1 MGAAEGGGPVTSAA
15 EEFAEFYR
23 GTYSRTLACAFALT
37 GDLGDAQEAAQEA
50 YLRAWVRWTRLSSY
64 DDPAA
69 WVRHVAVRVAVSR
82 WRRARNALMAWT
94 RHGAAPALNP
104 PGPDAV
110 ALAEALAELP
120 EPQRRALVLHHLA
133 DLPVAEVARR
143 EGVPEGTAKARL
155 ARGRRALATA
165 LDDSQ
170 DPQKLREVPRG

>member
-1 MGAAEGGGPVTSAA
+1 MASAT

-50 YLRAWVRWTRLSSY
+50 YLRAWLRWRRLSSY

-82 WRRARNALMAWT
+82 WRRARNALVAWT
-94 RHGAAPALNP
+94 RHGAAAPFEP

-110 ALAEALAELP
+110 ALTAALAELP
-120 EPQRRALVLHHLA
+120 EAQRRALVLHHLA

-155 ARGRRALATA
+155 ARGRQALAAA
-165 LDDSQ
+165 LDDS
-170 DPQKLREVPRG
+170 DNHHKLPEVPRG